1 MEDFRITK
9 QQAKVINAVIGS
21 GGGDARLTAIDGR
34 IIVQSSIVTVE
45 MAHSGVVGGEP
56 VAFELSTKVRD
67 GDVFTVGGDL
77 LDRGLVGVFR
87 DSDKKAQMFRQQAIK
102 DGKSPNR
109 VFSAGTTVLLTIT
122 AVDVE
127 PTDLETIKPVGYF
140 RPEIARRVAS
150 AYNHDWASTSL
161 GFHFDLHLDGERLWA
176 TRGDLLFV
184 HDVRLDEKVSVAVGA
199 QVMMDVADLAGGQA
213 LVAGNNG
220 VIYSE
225 LGDIVVTATPKPS
238 RIRIS
243 DISSVIELKNNLER
257 HVLSIDTPEQ
267 ARDLSKK
274 LRAALRQIPI
284 KDRKYARAVL
294 DPTAKRIVVGYKDRD
309 IEVGV
314 TGWSDGPEIAVVA
327 TSLMEIINDK
337 PVRFYQTKPDGVVVA
352 ISDVDAYIM
361 PIKLLAN

>member
-21 GGGDARLTAIDGR
+21 GGGNARLTAIDGR
-34 IIVQSSIVTVE
+34 LIVQSMIVTVE
-45 MAHSGVVGGEP
+45 IAHSDVVGEP

-77 LDRGLVGVFR
+77 LDRGLVGVLR
-87 DSDKKAQMFRQQAIK
+87 DSDKKAQMFRQQAIAN
-102 DGKSPNR
+102 GEPQNR
-109 VFSAGTTVLLTIT
+109 VFSAGATVLLTIT
-122 AVDVE
+122 PVDVE
-127 PTDLETIKPVGYF
+127 PTDLRTVRPVGYF

-184 HDVRLDEKVSVAVGA
+184 HDVCLDEKISVAVDA
-199 QVMMDVADLAGGQA
+199 QVMMDVADLAGDRA
-213 LVAGNNG
+213 LIVGDSG

-225 LGDIVVTATPKPS
+225 LGDIAVTAAPKPS
-238 RIRIS
+238 RTYIP
-243 DISSVIELKNNLER
+243 DVSSFVELKGNLER
-257 HVLSIDTPEQ
+257 QVLSIDTPEQ
-267 ARDLSKK
+267 VRDLSKK

-294 DPTAKRIVVGYKDRD
+294 DPQAKRIIIGYKDQD
-309 IEVGV
+309 IEVDV
-314 TGWSDGPEIAVVA
+314 AGWSDGPEIAVVA
-327 TSLMEIINDK
+327 TSLMEIIKDK
-337 PVRFYQTKPDGVVVA
+337 PVRFYQTKPNGVVVA

-361 PIKLLAN
+361 PIKLLAA